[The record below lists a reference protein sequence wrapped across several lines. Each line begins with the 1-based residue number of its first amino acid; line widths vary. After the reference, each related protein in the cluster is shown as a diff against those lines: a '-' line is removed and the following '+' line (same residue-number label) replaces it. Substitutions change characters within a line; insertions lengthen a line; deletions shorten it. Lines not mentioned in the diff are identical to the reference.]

1 MFSKTWEDYCVD
13 TMESLLD
20 IDGSASDV
28 LTC

>member
-20 IDGSASDV
+20 IDGSDFKM
-28 LTC
+28 LTR